1 MSTSKQQQMI
11 DGGIIIY
18 PFLKPDYRSP
28 FLLQQSSI
36 FLVNISSYISFSLE
50 GLQRLQVTTGEKV
63 VCDGSV
69 PIPRERSK
77 RMWLHYFNNWFDNRV
92 NC

>member
-1 MSTSKQQQMI
+1 MSTSQQQQMI

-36 FLVNISSYISFSLE
+36 LFVNISSYISFSLE

-69 PIPRERSK
+69 PIFQIQGK
-77 RMWLHYFNNWFDNRV
+77 RMN
-92 NC
+92 